1 VIGEAAMVDGVKA
14 LTFDVFGTVVDWR
27 TSIIKDLEAFGR
39 SKGITVDWVALTD
52 AWRAGYQP
60 AMDKVRKGELGWTHI
75 DVLHRMVLDE
85 LIARF
90 KITGL
95 SEADKDHVN
104 RVWHRLNGWPD
115 TVEGLTRL
123 KRKFILSTLSNGNTS
138 LLVNMAKHAGLPWDC
153 VLSAETFKA
162 YKPDPRSYLGAA
174 ETLGLKPNEVM
185 MVAAHNSDLVAASK
199 QGLRT
204 AFVARP
210 TEYGPNQKI
219 DLKAEHPFDVVAD
232 SFVDLAAKLGV

>member
-1 VIGEAAMVDGVKA
+1 MVDGVKA
-14 LTFDVFGTVVDWR
+14 LVFDVFGTVVDWR
-27 TSIIKDLEAFGR
+27 TSIIKDLEGFGR
-39 SKGITVDWVALTD
+39 AKGIAADWTALTD

-60 AMDKVRKGELGWTHI
+60 AMDKVRSGALGWTHI

-85 LIARF
+85 LLAKF

-104 RVWHRLNGWPD
+104 KAWHRLNGWPD
-115 TVEGLTRL
+115 SSEGLTRL
-123 KRKFILSTLSNGNTS
+123 KRKFVISTLSNGNTS

-162 YKPDPRSYLGAA
+162 YKPDPRAYLGAA
-174 ETLGLKPNEVM
+174 EVLGLKPNEVM
-185 MVAAHNSDLVAASK
+185 MTAAHNSDLVAASK

-210 TEYGPNQKI
+210 TEYGPHQTR
-219 DLKAEHPFDVVAD
+219 DFKAEHEFDVVATD
-232 SFVDLAAKLGV
+232 FIDLAKKLGV

>member
-1 VIGEAAMVDGVKA
+1 MVDGVKA
-14 LTFDVFGTVVDWR
+14 LVFDVFGTVVDWR

-39 SKGITVDWVALTD
+39 AKNIQADWTALTD

-60 AMDKVRKGELGWTHI
+60 AMDKVRSGALGWTHI

-85 LIARF
+85 LLVRF

-95 SEADKDHVN
+95 SEADTDHVN

-115 TVEGLTRL
+115 STEGLTRL
-123 KRKFILSTLSNGNTS
+123 KRKFIISTLSNGNTS
-138 LLVNMAKHAGLPWDC
+138 LLVNMAKHANLPWDC

-162 YKPDPRSYLGAA
+162 YKPDPRAYLGAA
-174 ETLGLKPNEVM
+174 EVLGLKPSEVM
-185 MVAAHNSDLVAASK
+185 MTAAHNSDLVAASK

-204 AFVARP
+204 AFIARP
-210 TEYGPNQKI
+210 TEYGPHQTK
-219 DLKAEHPFDVVAD
+219 DFKAEHDFDVVATD
-232 SFVDLAAKLGV
+232 FVDLAKKLGI

>member
-1 VIGEAAMVDGVKA
+1 MVEGVKA
-14 LTFDVFGTVVDWR
+14 LVFDVFGTVVDWR
-27 TSIIKDLEAFGR
+27 SSIMADLEAFGR
-39 SKGITVDWVALTD
+39 ARTIRADWVGLTD

-60 AMDKVRKGELGWTHI
+60 AMDRVRKGELGWTHI
-75 DVLHRMVLDE
+75 DVLHRMVLDK
-85 LIARF
+85 LLVDF
-90 KITGL
+90 KVEGL

-115 TVEGLTRL
+115 AVEGLTRL
-123 KRKFILSTLSNGNTS
+123 KRKFIISTLSNGNTS

-162 YKPDPRSYLGAA
+162 YKPDPRAYLGAA
-174 ETLGLKPNEVM
+174 EILGLKPAEVM
-185 MVAAHNSDLVAASK
+185 MTAAHNSDLVAASK

-210 TEYGPNQKI
+210 KEYGPHQKK
-219 DLKAEHPFDVVAD
+219 DMKAEHAFDVVATD
-232 SFVDLAAKLGV
+232 FVDLAAKLGA

>member
-1 VIGEAAMVDGVKA
+1 MAEGVKA
-14 LTFDVFGTVVDWR
+14 LVFDVFGTVVDWR
-27 TSIIKDLEAFGR
+27 SSIIADLEAFGR
-39 SKGITVDWVALTD
+39 AKHIKADWVGLTD

-60 AMDKVRKGELGWTHI
+60 AMDRVRKGELGWTHI
-75 DVLHRMVLDE
+75 DTLHRMVLDE
-85 LIARF
+85 LLAKF

-104 RVWHRLNGWPD
+104 KVWHRLHGWPD
-115 TVEGLTRL
+115 ATEGLTRL
-123 KRKFILSTLSNGNTS
+123 KRKFIISTLSNGNTS

-162 YKPDPRSYLGAA
+162 YKPDPRAYLGAA
-174 ETLGLKPNEVM
+174 EVLGLKPGEVM
-185 MVAAHNSDLVAASK
+185 MTAAHNSDLVAASK

-210 TEYGPNQKI
+210 TEYGPHQTR
-219 DLKAEHPFDVVAD
+219 DFKAEHDFDVVATD
-232 SFVDLAAKLGV
+232 FIDLAKKLGV

>member
-1 VIGEAAMVDGVKA
+1 MVEGVKA
-14 LTFDVFGTVVDWR
+14 LVFDVFGTVVDWR

-39 SKGITVDWVALTD
+39 AKNIQADWVALTD

-60 AMDKVRKGELGWTHI
+60 AMDKVRSGALGWTHI
-75 DVLHRMVLDE
+75 DVLHRMVLDALLE
-85 LIARF
+85 KF

-95 SEADKDHVN
+95 SEADKVHVN

-115 TVEGLTRL
+115 ASEGLTRL
-123 KRKFILSTLSNGNTS
+123 KRKFIISTLSNGNTS

-162 YKPDPRSYLGAA
+162 YKPDPRTYLGAA
-174 ETLGLKPNEVM
+174 EVLGLKPSEVM
-185 MVAAHNSDLVAASK
+185 MTAAHNSDLVAASK

-210 TEYGPNQKI
+210 TEYGPHQTK
-219 DLKAEHPFDVVAD
+219 DFKAEHDFDVVATD
-232 SFVDLAAKLGV
+232 FVDLAKKLGA

>member
-1 VIGEAAMVDGVKA
+1 MVEGVKA
-14 LTFDVFGTVVDWR
+14 LVFDVFGTVVDWR
-27 TSIIKDLEAFGR
+27 SSIVADLTAFGR
-39 SKGITVDWVALTD
+39 AKGVQADWAAFAD

-60 AMDKVRKGELGWTHI
+60 AMDRVRKGELPWTHI
-75 DVLHRMVLDE
+75 DVLHRMVLDTLLVE
-85 LIARF
+85 F
-90 KITGL
+90 KLTAL

-115 TVEGLTRL
+115 AAEGLTRL
-123 KRKFILSTLSNGNTS
+123 KRKFIISTLSNGNTS

-162 YKPDPRSYLGAA
+162 YKPDPRTYLGAA
-174 ETLGLKPNEVM
+174 EILGLKPAEVM
-185 MVAAHNSDLVAASK
+185 MTAAHNSDLVAASR

-210 TEYGPNQKI
+210 KEYGPHQSR
-219 DLKAEHPFDVVAD
+219 DVKADHDFDVVATD
-232 SFVDLAAKLGV
+232 FIDLAAKLGA

>member
-1 VIGEAAMVDGVKA
+1 MVDGVKA
-14 LTFDVFGTVVDWR
+14 LVFDVFGTVVDWR

-39 SKGITVDWVALTD
+39 ARNIQADWVAMTD

-85 LIARF
+85 LLVTF
-90 KITGL
+90 KLTGL

-104 RVWHRLNGWPD
+104 RVWHRLNGWSD
-115 TVEGLTRL
+115 SSEGLTRL
-123 KRKFILSTLSNGNTS
+123 KRKFIISTLSNGNTS

-162 YKPDPRSYLGAA
+162 YKPDPRAYLGAA
-174 ETLGLKPNEVM
+174 EVLGLKPSEVM
-185 MVAAHNSDLVAASK
+185 MTAAHNSDLVAASK

-210 TEYGPNQKI
+210 TEYGPHQTR
-219 DLKAEHPFDVVAD
+219 DFKAEHDFDVVATD
-232 SFVDLAAKLGV
+232 FVDLAKKLGA

>member
-1 VIGEAAMVDGVKA
+1 MTDSVKA
-14 LTFDVFGTVVDWR
+14 LVFDVFGTVVDWR
-27 TSIIKDLEAFGR
+27 SSIIADLEAFGGA
-39 SKGITVDWVALTD
+39 KNLKADWVGLTD

-60 AMDKVRKGELGWTHI
+60 AMDRVRKGELGWTHI
-75 DVLHRMVLDE
+75 DVLHRMVLDKLLVE
-85 LIARF
+85 F
-90 KITGL
+90 KVEGL

-104 RVWHRLNGWPD
+104 RVWHRLKGWPD

-123 KRKFILSTLSNGNTS
+123 KRKFIISTLSNGNTS
-138 LLVNMAKHAGLPWDC
+138 LLVNMAKYAGLPWDC

-162 YKPDPRSYLGAA
+162 YKPDPKAYLGAA
-174 ETLGLKPNEVM
+174 EVLGLKPAEVM

-210 TEYGPNQKI
+210 GEYGPRQTK
-219 DLKAEHPFDVVAD
+219 DLKAEHKFDVVAT
-232 SFVDLAAKLGV
+232 SFVDLAAQVGA

>member
-1 VIGEAAMVDGVKA
+1 MVDGVKA
-14 LTFDVFGTVVDWR
+14 LVFDVFGTVVDWR
-27 TSIIKDLEAFGR
+27 TSIIKDLEGFGR
-39 SKGITVDWVALTD
+39 AKGISADWTALTD

-60 AMDKVRKGELGWTHI
+60 AMDKVRSGALGWTHI

-85 LIARF
+85 LLVKF

-104 RVWHRLNGWPD
+104 KVWHRLNGWPD
-115 TVEGLTRL
+115 SSEGLTRL
-123 KRKFILSTLSNGNTS
+123 KRKFIISTLSNGNTS

-162 YKPDPRSYLGAA
+162 YKPDPRAYLGAA
-174 ETLGLKPNEVM
+174 EVLGLKPSEVM
-185 MVAAHNSDLVAASK
+185 MTAAHNSDLVAASK

-210 TEYGPNQKI
+210 TEYGPHQTR
-219 DLKAEHPFDVVAD
+219 DFKAEHDFDVVATD
-232 SFVDLAAKLGV
+232 FIDLAKKLGV

>member
-1 VIGEAAMVDGVKA
+1 MVDGVKA
-14 LTFDVFGTVVDWR
+14 LVFDVFGTVVDWR
-27 TSIIKDLEAFGR
+27 TSIIKDLEGFGR
-39 SKGITVDWVALTD
+39 AKGIAADWTALTD

-60 AMDKVRKGELGWTHI
+60 AMDKVRSGALGWTHI

-85 LIARF
+85 LLAKF

-95 SEADKDHVN
+95 SEADQDHVN
-104 RVWHRLNGWPD
+104 KVWHRLNGWPD
-115 TVEGLTRL
+115 SSEGLTRL
-123 KRKFILSTLSNGNTS
+123 KRKFIISTLSNGNTS

-162 YKPDPRSYLGAA
+162 YKPDPRAYLGAA
-174 ETLGLKPNEVM
+174 EVLGLKPNEVM
-185 MVAAHNSDLVAASK
+185 MTAAHNSDLVAASK

-210 TEYGPNQKI
+210 TEYGPHQTR
-219 DLKAEHPFDVVAD
+219 DFKAEHDFDVVATD
-232 SFVDLAAKLGV
+232 FIDLAKKLGV

>member
-1 VIGEAAMVDGVKA
+1 MVDGVKA
-14 LTFDVFGTVVDWR
+14 LVFDVFGTVVDWR

-39 SKGITVDWVALTD
+39 AKNIQADWVAFTD

-60 AMDKVRKGELGWTHI
+60 AMDKVRSGALGWTHI

-85 LIARF
+85 LLVKF

-104 RVWHRLNGWPD
+104 RVWHRLKGWPD
-115 TVEGLTRL
+115 SVEGLTRL
-123 KRKFILSTLSNGNTS
+123 KRKFIISTLSNGNTS

-162 YKPDPRSYLGAA
+162 YKPDPKTYLGAA
-174 ETLGLKPNEVM
+174 EILGLKPSEVM

-210 TEYGPNQKI
+210 TEYGPHQTK
-219 DLKAEHPFDVVAD
+219 DLKAEHKFDFVAT
-232 SFVDLAAKLGV
+232 SFVDLAAQVGA

>member
-1 VIGEAAMVDGVKA
+1 MVDGVKA
-14 LTFDVFGTVVDWR
+14 LVFDVFGTVVDWR

-39 SKGITVDWVALTD
+39 AKNLQADWVAFTD

-60 AMDKVRKGELGWTHI
+60 AMDKVRSGALGWTHI

-85 LIARF
+85 LLVTF

-115 TVEGLTRL
+115 SSEGLTRL
-123 KRKFILSTLSNGNTS
+123 KRKFIISTLSNGNTS
-138 LLVNMAKHAGLPWDC
+138 LLVNMAKHANLPWDC

-162 YKPDPRSYLGAA
+162 YKPDPRAYLGAA
-174 ETLGLKPNEVM
+174 EVLGLKPSEVM
-185 MVAAHNSDLVAASK
+185 MTAAHNSDLVAASK

-204 AFVARP
+204 AFIARP
-210 TEYGPNQKI
+210 TEYGPHQTR
-219 DLKAEHPFDVVAD
+219 DFKAEHDFDVVAD
-232 SFVDLAAKLGV
+232 DFVDLAKKLGA

>member
-1 VIGEAAMVDGVKA
+1 MVEGVKA
-14 LTFDVFGTVVDWR
+14 LVFDVFGTVVDWR
-27 TSIIKDLEAFGR
+27 SSIIADLEAFGR
-39 SKGITVDWVALTD
+39 ARNVRADWVGLTD

-60 AMDKVRKGELGWTHI
+60 AMDRVRKGELPWTHI
-75 DVLHRMVLDE
+75 DVLHRMVLDTLLVE
-85 LIARF
+85 F
-90 KITGL
+90 KVGGL

-115 TVEGLTRL
+115 AVEGLTRL
-123 KRKFILSTLSNGNTS
+123 KRKFIISTLSNGNTS

-162 YKPDPRSYLGAA
+162 YKPDPRAYLGAA
-174 ETLGLKPNEVM
+174 EVLGLKPGEVM
-185 MVAAHNSDLVAASK
+185 MTAAHNSDLVAASK

-210 TEYGPNQKI
+210 KEYGPHQKK
-219 DLKAEHPFDVVAD
+219 DMKAEHAFDVVATD
-232 SFVDLAAKLGV
+232 FVDLAAKLGA